1 MNIIISIL
9 QNFWKYNVVRRK
21 LVSINNTFSDKV
33 CVLLYTM
40 LQSSAWTYYN
50 LFIFEKYQ
58 RQTIVSKSKLNLKF
72 CNSEMEYNCARNV

>member
-1 MNIIISIL
+1 MSA
-9 QNFWKYNVVRRK
+9 KRSPSYMTRK
-21 LVSINNTFSDKV
+21 LVNINNTFSDKV

-58 RQTIVSKSKLNLKF
+58 RQTIVSKSSLNIYK
-72 CNSEMEYNCARNV
+72 